1 MWGNI
6 STESTF
12 QTNFNV
18 GFSNTTSDILIH
30 LSLWQYWWWFWFA
43 FVWSLYFLILLKVS
57 RFRTLKFRPRIMSS
71 LRPHGKWGDLL
82 ICLIPI
88 SWCINILINSNFLL
102 KMIEWQSE
110 NSLFTIRIRGRQ
122 WYWVYKFDLKD
133 FTDILSINK
142 NVGHNKWFFSSY
154 SNLDKMD
161 DYLHTVNIRASN
173 KWLTKYWDNQLYK
186 QGKQDK
192 LNLSSL
198 VDNKFFFLNKDVKP
212 TETFKILDNKI
223 TYYTTKF
230 NFLLLNKKFNKFN
243 KLNNLNNIMYND
255 SFTNIFFDNKLLKNK
270 KFIFKKITINELNN
284 FDISTNSFDNLI
296 LSNVNSNYVLF
307 SDFNE
312 SLRWVKRSSG
322 SVSPLRTIKLPLNN
336 FIVDNLDNFVE
347 LFRFRFN
354 DVNCVKHKNLPN
366 TNYFTFKQKRYKF
379 RNKVLDNVKYY
390 RDQNTGNFT
399 QNIKSKTQPFLL
411 NNNVFTND
419 VKNDLSKTL
428 RLLQKNKNHDELF
441 SIPLYKR
448 LLRTRRTLV
457 LPAHV
462 NITAI
467 TNSYDVVHSWFIP
480 GLGLKFDCIPG
491 RATHHSFYIDN
502 VGFYYGQCA
511 EICGRY
517 HHHMPIKVCALPFD
531 HFIIWWQ
538 SFGLNKLTFTNT
550 QKKYNNYYTFRKFV
564 W

>member
-1 MWGNI
+1 
-6 STESTF
+6 
-12 QTNFNV
+12 
-18 GFSNTTSDILIH
+18 
-30 LSLWQYWWWFWFA
+30 
-43 FVWSLYFLILLKVS
+43 
-57 RFRTLKFRPRIMSS
+57 MSS

-173 KWLTKYWDNQLYK
+173 KWLGKYWDNQLYK

-192 LNLSSL
+192 LNIASL
-198 VDNKFFFLNKDVKP
+198 IDDKNFFFNKNFKTDKTIKVLNR
-212 TETFKILDNKI
+212 KIIYFN
-223 TYYTTKF
+223 KF
-230 NFLLLNKKFNKFN
+230 NFLVLENKFLKFFKLDNLKNIIYQNAATNNFFKDKLLNNNK
-243 KLNNLNNIMYND
+243 Y
-255 SFTNIFFDNKLLKNK
+255 
-270 KFIFKKITINELNN
+270 IFKKININDITNFNLNTNSLDNTILNN
-284 FDISTNSFDNLI
+284 I
-296 LSNVNSNYVLF
+296 NSNYILF

-322 SVSPLRTIKLPLNN
+322 SVNPVRTIKLPINNYILDNLNN
-336 FIVDNLDNFVE
+336 FTE

-354 DVNCVKHKNLPN
+354 DLNCVKHKNLPN

-379 RNKVLDNVKYY
+379 RNKVLDNVKYF

-411 NNNVFTND
+411 NNNIFTND
-419 VKNDLSKTL
+419 IKNDLSKTL